1 MRSDFGRTSAANR
14 AAGRRFSARAALYSL
29 YYLFNISKSSILLFD
44 LDHHQFGL
52 ALGTDL
58 VAPGPGAAA
67 DNAAQ
72 AGVICFMP

>member
-14 AAGRRFSARAALYSL
+14 AAGRRFSARAALYNL

-52 ALGTDL
+52 ALGTNL
-58 VAPGPGAAA
+58 VAQVPVPPLTM
-67 DNAAQ
+67 AAQ

>member
-58 VAPGPGAAA
+58 VAPVPVPPLTM
-67 DNAAQ
+67 AAQ
-72 AGVICFMP
+72 SGVICFMP